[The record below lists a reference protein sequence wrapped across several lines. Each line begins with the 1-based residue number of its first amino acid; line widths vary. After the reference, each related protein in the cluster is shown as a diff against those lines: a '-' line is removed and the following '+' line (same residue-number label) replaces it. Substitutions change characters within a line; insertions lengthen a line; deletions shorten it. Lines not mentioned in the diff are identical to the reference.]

1 MIDLLDA
8 LNFERRRK
16 LPVVLASEGAE
27 CGLACMA
34 MIAAYHGH
42 EIDLNGLRQRFS
54 ISLAGATLRNLM
66 SLADQLAFESRP
78 LRIGVDAL
86 AKVRTPAI
94 LHWDLNH
101 FVVLKA
107 VERDRVV
114 IHDPARG
121 VRTLSRED
129 VSNHFTGV
137 VLEVVPKADFQ
148 KTEARVD
155 VRISSLWSRQRGFVP
170 AFVQILSLSLAL
182 QIVAFA
188 GPFQIQ
194 LVVDEAIGRMDENL
208 LTVLA
213 LGFGGLILLQ
223 LGMTALRSWMLQVFG
238 SMLTY
243 QMVGNLVHHLLRLPS
258 NFFEK
263 RHVGD
268 ILSRLGSTS
277 PIQDALTRG
286 LIASVIDGVMALL
299 AAVILF
305 LYSPLLAGVVC
316 ASILLMLILAAVFY
330 PFLRSRTEEQLI
342 ASAKERSH
350 LMETVRAAV
359 TIKLMGREIER
370 EAAWRNRYASTI
382 NTSVSVAKFNIL
394 LGFLQNSVMAIQ
406 FVLVVFF
413 GARLIIDGA
422 GLSVGMLLAFLSFRQ
437 TFTDRCFSLINQGME
452 FTLLG
457 LHLQRLGDIVGAA
470 PETTGPAVLG
480 ARVAGGIEARD
491 LSFRYASSDPLVL
504 REVSF
509 DIAPGEFVAL
519 VGPSGGGK
527 TTTLKLLLG
536 LQSPTGGE
544 VLLDGQPA
552 TPEYVRAWRASVGVV
567 AQDDRLLSGTIADNI
582 AFFDPDLDMA
592 RVIEAAEAACIHADV
607 VRMPMQYL
615 SLVGDMGS
623 SLSGGQKQRILLAR
637 ALYRQPA
644 VLFLDEGTAN
654 LDEDTENAIG
664 DLIGAL
670 PITRVVVAHG
680 PALVRR
686 ADRVLEVREGRVV
699 ESVRPDHHKRARVV
713 R

>member
-1 MIDLLDA
+1 MTNLMDT

-16 LPVVLASEGAE
+16 LPIMLATEGAE

-42 EIDLNGLRQRFS
+42 EVDLNGLRQRFS
-54 ISLAGATLRNLM
+54 MSLAGATLRNLM
-66 SLADQLAFESRP
+66 TLADQLAFESRP
-78 LRIGVDAL
+78 LRVGAVAL
-86 AKVRTPAI
+86 SKVQTPAI

-107 VERDRVV
+107 VRRGKID

-121 VRTLSRED
+121 ARTLSIED
-129 VSNHFTGV
+129 ASNHFTGV
-137 VLEVVPKADFQ
+137 VLEVAPKAGFQ
-148 KTEARVD
+148 KVEARVD
-155 VRISSLWSRQRGFVP
+155 VRISSLWSRLQGFVP

-194 LVVDEAIGRMDENL
+194 LVVDEAIGRMDKSL

-213 LGFGGLILLQ
+213 LGFGGLMLLQ
-223 LGMTALRSWMLQVFG
+223 LGMAALRSWMLQVFG

-243 QMVGNLVHHLLRLPS
+243 QIVGNLVHQLLRLPAD
-258 NFFEK
+258 FFEK

-277 PIQDALTRG
+277 AIQDALTRG
-286 LIASVIDGVMALL
+286 LVASIIDGVMALL

-316 ASILLMLILAAVFY
+316 ASVLLMLVLAAAFY
-330 PFLRSRTEEQLI
+330 PFVRSRTEEQLI

-350 LMETVRAAV
+350 LMETVRAAA
-359 TIKLMGREIER
+359 TIKLMGREVER
-370 EAAWRNRYASTI
+370 EGAWRNHYANTI
-382 NTSVSVAKFNIL
+382 NASVSVGKFNIAL
-394 LGFLQNSVMAIQ
+394 DWLQNSVVAVQ
-406 FVLVVFF
+406 FILVVFL
-413 GARLIIDGA
+413 GARFIIDGQ

-437 TFTDRCFSLINQGME
+437 TFTDRCFSLINQGVE
-452 FTLLG
+452 FQLLG
-457 LHLQRLGDIVGAA
+457 LHLQRLGDIVGAT
-470 PETTGPAVLG
+470 PETTEAAALSAP
-480 ARVAGGIEARD
+480 VAGGIQARS
-491 LSFRYASSDPLVL
+491 LSFRYASSDPFIL
-504 REVSF
+504 REASF

-536 LQSPTGGE
+536 LQFPTDGE
-544 VLLDGQPA
+544 ILLDGQPA
-552 TPEYVRAWRASVGVV
+552 TPERIRAWRSSVGVV

-582 AFFDPDLDMA
+582 AFFDPDLDMMG
-592 RVIEAAEAACIHADV
+592 VIAAAEAAHIHADV
-607 VRMPMQYL
+607 ARMPMQYL

-664 DLIGAL
+664 DLISAL
-670 PITRVVVAHG
+670 PITRVVVAHR

-686 ADRVLEVREGRVV
+686 ADRVLEMREGRIL
-699 ESVRPDHHKRARVV
+699 EAS
-713 R
+713 

>member
-121 VRTLSRED
+121 VRTLGRED

-213 LGFGGLILLQ
+213 LGFGGLMLLQ

-286 LIASVIDGVMALL
+286 LIASVIDGVMALF

-305 LYSPLLAGVVC
+305 VYSPLLAGVVC
-316 ASILLMLILAAVFY
+316 ASILLMLVLAAVFY

-382 NTSVSVAKFNIL
+382 NASVSVAKFNIL
-394 LGFLQNSVMAIQ
+394 LGLFQNSVMAIQ

-470 PETTGPAVLG
+470 PETTGPAVVG
-480 ARVAGGIEARD
+480 ARVAGGIEARA

-509 DIAPGEFVAL
+509 EIAPGEFVAL

-552 TPEYVRAWRASVGVV
+552 TPEHVRAWRASVGVV

-592 RVIEAAEAACIHADV
+592 RVIDAAEAACIHADV

-664 DLIGAL
+664 DLISAL

-699 ESVRPDHHKRARVV
+699 ETVQPDHHKRARVV

>member
-1 MIDLLDA
+1 MTNLMDT

-16 LPVVLASEGAE
+16 LPIMLATEGAE

-42 EIDLNGLRQRFS
+42 EVDLNGLRQRFS
-54 ISLAGATLRNLM
+54 MSLAGATLRNLM
-66 SLADQLAFESRP
+66 TLADQLAFESRP
-78 LRIGVDAL
+78 LRVGAVAL
-86 AKVRTPAI
+86 SKVQTPAI

-107 VERDRVV
+107 VRRGKID

-121 VRTLSRED
+121 ARTLSIED
-129 VSNHFTGV
+129 ASNHFTGV
-137 VLEVVPKADFQ
+137 VLEVAPKAGFQ
-148 KTEARVD
+148 KVEARVD
-155 VRISSLWSRQRGFVP
+155 VRISSLWSRLQGFVP

-194 LVVDEAIGRMDENL
+194 LVVDEAIGRMDKSL

-213 LGFGGLILLQ
+213 LGFGGLMLLQ
-223 LGMTALRSWMLQVFG
+223 LGMAALRSWMLQVFG

-243 QMVGNLVHHLLRLPS
+243 QIVGNLVHQLLRLPAD
-258 NFFEK
+258 FFEK

-268 ILSRLGSTS
+268 TLSRLGSTS
-277 PIQDALTRG
+277 AIQDALTRG
-286 LIASVIDGVMALL
+286 LVASIIDGVMALL

-316 ASILLMLILAAVFY
+316 ASVLLMLVLAAAFY
-330 PFLRSRTEEQLI
+330 PFVRSRTEEQLI

-350 LMETVRAAV
+350 LMETVRAAA
-359 TIKLMGREIER
+359 TIKLMGREVER
-370 EAAWRNRYASTI
+370 EGAWRNHYANTI
-382 NTSVSVAKFNIL
+382 NASVSVGKFNIAL
-394 LGFLQNSVMAIQ
+394 DWLQNSVVAVQ
-406 FVLVVFF
+406 FILVVFL
-413 GARLIIDGA
+413 GARFIIDGQ

-437 TFTDRCFSLINQGME
+437 TFTDRCFSLINQGVE
-452 FTLLG
+452 FQLLG
-457 LHLQRLGDIVGAA
+457 LHLQRLGDIVGAT
-470 PETTGPAVLG
+470 PETTEAAALSAP
-480 ARVAGGIEARD
+480 VAGGIQARS
-491 LSFRYASSDPLVL
+491 LSFRYASSDPFIL
-504 REVSF
+504 REASF

-536 LQSPTGGE
+536 LQFPTDGE
-544 VLLDGQPA
+544 ILLDGQPA
-552 TPEYVRAWRASVGVV
+552 TPERIRAWRSSVGVV

-582 AFFDPDLDMA
+582 AFFDPDLDMMG
-592 RVIEAAEAACIHADV
+592 VIAAAEAAHIHADV
-607 VRMPMQYL
+607 ARMPMQYL

-664 DLIGAL
+664 DLISAL
-670 PITRVVVAHG
+670 PITRVVVAHR

-686 ADRVLEVREGRVV
+686 ADRVLEMREGRIL
-699 ESVRPDHHKRARVV
+699 EAS
-713 R
+713 

>member
-1 MIDLLDA
+1 MTNLMDT

-16 LPVVLASEGAE
+16 LPIMLATEGAE

-42 EIDLNGLRQRFS
+42 EVDLNGLRQRFS
-54 ISLAGATLRNLM
+54 MSLAGATLRNLM
-66 SLADQLAFESRP
+66 TLADQLAFESRP
-78 LRIGVDAL
+78 LRVGAVAL
-86 AKVRTPAI
+86 SKVQTPAI

-107 VERDRVV
+107 VRRGKID

-121 VRTLSRED
+121 ARTLSLED
-129 VSNHFTGV
+129 ASNHFTGV
-137 VLEVVPKADFQ
+137 VLEVAPKAGFQ
-148 KTEARVD
+148 KVEARVD
-155 VRISSLWSRQRGFVP
+155 VRISSLWSRLQGFVP

-194 LVVDEAIGRMDENL
+194 LVVDEAIGRMDKSL

-213 LGFGGLILLQ
+213 LGFGGLMLLQ
-223 LGMTALRSWMLQVFG
+223 LGMAALRSWMLQVFG

-243 QMVGNLVHHLLRLPS
+243 QIVGNLVHQLLRLPAD
-258 NFFEK
+258 FFEK

-277 PIQDALTRG
+277 AIQDALTRG
-286 LIASVIDGVMALL
+286 LVASIIDGVMALL

-316 ASILLMLILAAVFY
+316 ASVLLMLVLAAAFY
-330 PFLRSRTEEQLI
+330 PFVRSRTEEQLI

-350 LMETVRAAV
+350 LMETVRAAA
-359 TIKLMGREIER
+359 TIKLMGREVER
-370 EAAWRNRYASTI
+370 EGAWRNHYANTI
-382 NTSVSVAKFNIL
+382 NASVSVGKFNIAL
-394 LGFLQNSVMAIQ
+394 DWLQNSVVAVQ
-406 FVLVVFF
+406 FILVVFL
-413 GARLIIDGA
+413 GARFIIDGQ

-437 TFTDRCFSLINQGME
+437 TFTDRCFSLINQGVE
-452 FTLLG
+452 FQLLG
-457 LHLQRLGDIVGAA
+457 LHLQRLGDIVGAT
-470 PETTGPAVLG
+470 PETTEAAALSAP
-480 ARVAGGIEARD
+480 VAGGIQARS
-491 LSFRYASSDPLVL
+491 LSFRYASSDPFIL
-504 REVSF
+504 REASF

-536 LQSPTGGE
+536 LQFPTDGE
-544 VLLDGQPA
+544 ILLDGQPA
-552 TPEYVRAWRASVGVV
+552 TPERIRAWRSSVGVV

-582 AFFDPDLDMA
+582 AFFDPDLDMMG
-592 RVIEAAEAACIHADV
+592 VIAAAEAAHIHADV
-607 VRMPMQYL
+607 ARMPMQYL

-664 DLIGAL
+664 DLISAL
-670 PITRVVVAHG
+670 PITRVVVAHR

-686 ADRVLEVREGRVV
+686 ADRVLEMREGRIL
-699 ESVRPDHHKRARVV
+699 EAS
-713 R
+713 

>member
-491 LSFRYASSDPLVL
+491 LSFRYASADPLVL

-664 DLIGAL
+664 DLISAL

>member
-27 CGLACMA
+27 CGLARMA

-480 ARVAGGIEARD
+480 ARVAGGSRRATCLFATPRRIPWSCAR
-491 LSFRYASSDPLVL
+491 SASTSPPVNSWPSSDL
-504 REVSF
+504 
-509 DIAPGEFVAL
+509 
-519 VGPSGGGK
+519 
-527 TTTLKLLLG
+527 
-536 LQSPTGGE
+536 
-544 VLLDGQPA
+544 PA
-552 TPEYVRAWRASVGVV
+552 A
-567 AQDDRLLSGTIADNI
+567 
-582 AFFDPDLDMA
+582 A
-592 RVIEAAEAACIHADV
+592 R
-607 VRMPMQYL
+607 
-615 SLVGDMGS
+615 
-623 SLSGGQKQRILLAR
+623 
-637 ALYRQPA
+637 
-644 VLFLDEGTAN
+644 
-654 LDEDTENAIG
+654 
-664 DLIGAL
+664 
-670 PITRVVVAHG
+670 
-680 PALVRR
+680 
-686 ADRVLEVREGRVV
+686 
-699 ESVRPDHHKRARVV
+699 RPP
-713 R
+713 